1 MGLSRG
7 DRLGAGLVHTHDI
20 LDDEVGEHVL
30 RELAHLGEHAL
41 GDGTVDGQLEA
52 LANTNVRE
60 VAFAETVEGAGD
72 GLALGVEKF
81 GLGHDFDDDGGHDGL
96 PRVAGGVTDA
106 SLPVPRAHDV
116 GADRGPWVETE
127 LVSGRS
133 GNVQSRTVGVLVA
146 GQVLQGLGQGATL
159 AMGAVIANEIAGASL
174 SGAAATA
181 STLGAAVASIPLAR
195 FAQKLGRRPALALG
209 AALGALGSV
218 ITVVATGL
226 ALFPL
231 LLVGFALLG
240 VGTAVGLQARFA
252 ATDNAEPERRGRD
265 LSLVVWSTTIGAVA
279 GPNLFG
285 PGVLIQDALGLPPL
299 TGSFV
304 IALAA
309 QLAATALYLV
319 ALRPDPLT
327 LARNRPVELAPA
339 DAGIVRGR
347 ATLFFAVG
355 AIAASHAVMVAIM
368 SMTPVHL
375 TTHGA
380 TLVIVGFTISL
391 HVAGMFALSPVFGWA
406 SDRWG
411 RMPLILLGQALLAAA
426 VVLVGVGAED
436 HVAVVIA
443 LVLLGLGWS
452 ASTVSGSALV
462 SDLVTGEARLAV
474 QGRTD
479 TIMSLAGALGGGL
492 AGPVLAVLGY
502 SGLAWVAGVLVVG
515 VVVWAMLVSPRAVL
529 QH

>member
-1 MGLSRG
+1 MQ
-7 DRLGAGLVHTHDI
+7 T
-20 LDDEVGEHVL
+20 
-30 RELAHLGEHAL
+30 
-41 GDGTVDGQLEA
+41 
-52 LANTNVRE
+52 
-60 VAFAETVEGAGD
+60 
-72 GLALGVEKF
+72 
-81 GLGHDFDDDGGHDGL
+81 
-96 PRVAGGVTDA
+96 
-106 SLPVPRAHDV
+106 
-116 GADRGPWVETE
+116 
-127 LVSGRS
+127 
-133 GNVQSRTVGVLVA
+133 RTVGVLVA

-159 AMGAVIANEIAGASL
+159 AMGAVIANEIAGESL

-181 STLGAAVASIPLAR
+181 STLGAAAASIPLAR
-195 FAQKLGRRPALALG
+195 LAQRLGRRPALALG
-209 AALGALGSV
+209 AALGAAGS
-218 ITVVATGL
+218 ILTVVATGL
-226 ALFPL
+226 ELFPL
-231 LLVGFALLG
+231 LLVGIALLG

-252 ATDNAEPERRGRD
+252 ATDNAEPNRRGRA
-265 LSLVVWSTTIGAVA
+265 VV

-285 PGVLIQDALGLPPL
+285 PGEVIQDALGLPPL

-347 ATLFFAVG
+347 APLFFAIG
-355 AIAASHAVMVAIM
+355 SIAASHAVMVAIM

-391 HVAGMFALSPVFGWA
+391 HVAGMFALSPLFGWA

-411 RMPLILLGQALLAAA
+411 RIPIILVGQVSLAAA

-436 HVAVVIA
+436 HTTVVVA

-452 ASTVSGSALV
+452 AATVSGSALV
-462 SDLVTGEARLAV
+462 SDLVTGEARLKI

-479 TIMSLAGALGGGL
+479 TIMSLAGAVGGGL
-492 AGPVLAVLGY
+492 AGPVLALVGY
-502 SGLAWVAGVLVVG
+502 SGLAWVAGVLVLA
-515 VVVWAMLVSPRAVL
+515 VVVWSLTVSRAPAVRR
-529 QH
+529 

>member
-1 MGLSRG
+1 MS
-7 DRLGAGLVHTHDI
+7 T
-20 LDDEVGEHVL
+20 
-30 RELAHLGEHAL
+30 
-41 GDGTVDGQLEA
+41 
-52 LANTNVRE
+52 
-60 VAFAETVEGAGD
+60 
-72 GLALGVEKF
+72 
-81 GLGHDFDDDGGHDGL
+81 
-96 PRVAGGVTDA
+96 
-106 SLPVPRAHDV
+106 RA
-116 GADRGPWVETE
+116 A
-127 LVSGRS
+127 
-133 GNVQSRTVGVLVA
+133 QSRIVGVLVA

-159 AMGAVIANEIAGASL
+159 AMGAVIANEIAGESL

-195 FAQKLGRRPALALG
+195 LAQRLGRRPALALG
-209 AALGALGSV
+209 ALLGAVGSV
-218 ITVVATGL
+218 LTVLATGL
-226 ALFPL
+226 QFFPL

-252 ATDNAEPERRGRD
+252 ATDIAEPERRGRD

-279 GPNLFG
+279 GPNLIG
-285 PGVLIQDALGLPPL
+285 PGVVIQDALGLPPL

-304 IALAA
+304 IALVA
-309 QLAATALYLV
+309 QIGATLLYLV
-319 ALRPDPLT
+319 ALRPDPLS
-327 LARNRPVELAPA
+327 LAAGRPVELSPA
-339 DAGIVRGR
+339 DDGVVRGR
-347 ATLFFAVG
+347 GALIFAVS

-391 HVAGMFALSPVFGWA
+391 HVAGMFALSPLFGWL

-411 RMPLILLGQALLAAA
+411 RLTVILGGQALLAGA
-426 VVLVGVGAED
+426 VVLIGVGAED
-436 HVAVVIA
+436 HTAVVVA

-462 SDLVTGEARLAV
+462 SDLVTGEARLRV

-492 AGPVLAVLGY
+492 AGPVLALVGY
-502 SGLAWVAGVLVVG
+502 SGLAWIAGVLVV
-515 VVVWAMLVSPRAVL
+515 VVAGWAAAVSRGRAL
-529 QH
+529 QR

>member
-1 MGLSRG
+1 
-7 DRLGAGLVHTHDI
+7 
-20 LDDEVGEHVL
+20 
-30 RELAHLGEHAL
+30 
-41 GDGTVDGQLEA
+41 
-52 LANTNVRE
+52 
-60 VAFAETVEGAGD
+60 
-72 GLALGVEKF
+72 
-81 GLGHDFDDDGGHDGL
+81 
-96 PRVAGGVTDA
+96 
-106 SLPVPRAHDV
+106 
-116 GADRGPWVETE
+116 
-127 LVSGRS
+127 
-133 GNVQSRTVGVLVA
+133 
-146 GQVLQGLGQGATL
+146 
-159 AMGAVIANEIAGASL
+159 
-174 SGAAATA
+174 
-181 STLGAAVASIPLAR
+181 VASIPLAR
-195 FAQKLGRRPALALG
+195 FAQRLGRRPALALG

-309 QLAATALYLV
+309 QLAATALYLI

-327 LARNRPVELAPA
+327 LARNRPVELASA

-355 AIAASHAVMVAIM
+355 SIAASHAVMVAIM

-411 RMPLILLGQALLAAA
+411 RMPLILFGQALLAAA
-426 VVLVGVGAED
+426 VMLVGVGSED
-436 HVAVVIA
+436 HMAVVVA
-443 LVLLGLGWS
+443 LILLGLGWS
-452 ASTVSGSALV
+452 AATVSGSALV
-462 SDLVTGEARLAV
+462 SDLVTGEARLKV

-492 AGPVLAVLGY
+492 AGPVLAVVGY
-502 SGLAWVAGVLVVG
+502 SGLAWVAGVLVLG
-515 VVVWAMLVSPRAVL
+515 VVFWALAVSRRPVAL
-529 QH
+529 P